1 MVSCL
6 SIKFTSSLSPF
17 CPWAG
22 GEKDSVTAGASL
34 SPSGRLSRVGDL
46 MVRSGVAAVPHCS
59 WCHVAPGHMVS
70 AALQLPSEAWGGKSI
85 LEFPPSTSPEA
96 PHQPQGGSQRKEQ
109 VLTRLNRGDQL
120 LRFPGLP
127 PPPSPPR
134 GCTQTLS
141 PVLSL
146 FSTAGEF

>member
-1 MVSCL
+1 
-6 SIKFTSSLSPF
+6 
-17 CPWAG
+17 
-22 GEKDSVTAGASL
+22 
-34 SPSGRLSRVGDL
+34 

-59 WCHVAPGHMVS
+59 WCHVAPGHVVS

-146 FSTAGEF
+146 FSTAGEFWQFLLSSLLQIPSRHGSWYLLEQVKKVRAEDRVKTWASTAK